1 MSARDAFRN
10 SLIFV
15 ATVALAYFV
24 YINIDI
30 LLMVIVAAILGLALR
45 GPVKALQLCGLP
57 KGLSILVVYLV
68 LIVIIALLLLVILP
82 PVFREF
88 APLVQDED
96 ALVARI
102 MTSQGQIESF
112 VEDRTDLDINLP
124 EESAVRTTVSSAL
137 RELRGRIPALAG
149 NFGGILS
156 NSVLVLVIAA
166 YFVLY
171 LDQVINALLQLF
183 PAQRHDQIRQ
193 IVREME
199 YSVGGYVRGSLFVA
213 MIVGILDFV
222 ILFILRIPNAGLLAL
237 IVAST
242 TIIPVIGGYIG
253 AIGATLTAL
262 LSSPINAII
271 TLIVILLVQQLENY
285 VLSPR
290 IIESTVNLNPIVT
303 IVSLLIG
310 FGVAGALGALIAVP
324 VASAVQILLK
334 HLVIKPQVEKAA
346 VQSAIAQD

>member
-1 MSARDAFRN
+1 MSAKDAFRN

-15 ATVALAYFV
+15 ATLALAYFV

-30 LLMVIVAAILGLALR
+30 LLLVIVSAILGLALR
-45 GPVKALQLCGLP
+45 GPVKALHQRGLS

-68 LIVIIALLLLVILP
+68 LIVILALLLLVILP

-88 APLVQDED
+88 APLIQDED

-102 MTSQGQIESF
+102 MQSEGQIEAF
-112 VEDRTDLDINLP
+112 VEDNSDLEITLP
-124 EESAVRTTVSSAL
+124 DESSVRTTVSSTL
-137 RELRGRIPALAG
+137 RDVRSRIPALAG
-149 NFGGILS
+149 NFGGLLS

-171 LDQVINALLQLF
+171 LDQAINALLQLF
-183 PAQRHDQIRQ
+183 PTQRHEQIRQ
-193 IVREME
+193 IVLEME
-199 YSVGGYVRGSLFVA
+199 QSVGGYVRGSLLVA
-213 MIVGILDFV
+213 TVVGILDFV
-222 ILFILRIPNAGLLAL
+222 ILFVFRIPNAALLAL

-262 LSSPINAII
+262 LISPIVAII
-271 TLIVILLVQQLENY
+271 TLIVVLLVQQLENY

-290 IIESTVNLNPIVT
+290 IIESNVNLNPIIT

-324 VASAVQILLK
+324 VASAVQILLR
-334 HLVIKPQVEKAA
+334 HLVIKPQIDKAA
-346 VQSAIAQD
+346 VDSAIAQS